1 MTNEEIKTKML
12 MLSAPI
18 DEAIMLCDN
27 HNELLMLASMMQIKL
42 KDIYDTQLGV
52 EGRREMFITASQSQ

>member
-18 DEAIMLCDN
+18 DEAIMLCDTR
-27 HNELLMLASMMQIKL
+27 NELLMLASMMQIKL